1 MNIFVLDENPVKAAQ
16 AIDCVRVPKMIVESA
31 QMMASALR
39 RWGATD
45 EQMPLTQKGTPYKGG
60 YHHHPCTVWA
70 GDTFSN
76 FDWLCR
82 HAVGL
87 LIEYQNRFG
96 KRHACSVPIV
106 HMIRDTPNNIPDG
119 ELTPF
124 ALAMPDKYRP
134 TEPSTSLLDN
144 DTFAKQSV
152 GFNSDNE
159 MIITHADGEDAVKA
173 YRAYYHSK
181 TYSAGGVHYRHTSPP
196 DWWMGVTA

>member
-1 MNIFVLDENPVKAAQ
+1 MNIFVLDEDPVKSAQ

-45 EQMPLTQKGTPYKGG
+45 EQMPLTKAGRPYLGG
-60 YHHHPCTVWA
+60 YKNHPCTIWA

-96 KRHACSVPIV
+96 KRHACSGPIV
-106 HMIRDTPNNIPDG
+106 HMISNTPNNIPDG
-119 ELTPF
+119 ELTVF
-124 ALAMPDKYRP
+124 AQAMPD
-134 TEPSTSLLDN
+134 E
-144 DTFAKQSV
+144 FKQE
-152 GFNSDNE
+152 N
-159 MIITHADGEDAVKA
+159 AVKA

-181 TYSAGGVHYRHTSPP
+181 MYSAGGVHYRHTSPP

>member
-1 MNIFVLDENPVKAAQ
+1 MNIFVLDEDPVKSAQ
-16 AIDCVRVPKMIVESA
+16 AMDCVRVPKMIVESA

-45 EQMPLTQKGTPYKGG
+45 EQMPLTKAGRPYLGG
-60 YHHHPCTVWA
+60 YKNHPCTIWA

-87 LIEYQNRFG
+87 LIEHRNRFG
-96 KRHACSVPIV
+96 KKHACSGPIV
-106 HMIRDTPNNIPDG
+106 HMISNTPNNIPDG
-119 ELTPF
+119 ELTVF
-124 ALAMPDKYRP
+124 AQAMPD
-134 TEPSTSLLDN
+134 E
-144 DTFAKQSV
+144 FKQE
-152 GFNSDNE
+152 N
-159 MIITHADGEDAVKA
+159 AVKA

-181 TYSAGGVHYRHTSPP
+181 MYSAGGVHYRHTSPP